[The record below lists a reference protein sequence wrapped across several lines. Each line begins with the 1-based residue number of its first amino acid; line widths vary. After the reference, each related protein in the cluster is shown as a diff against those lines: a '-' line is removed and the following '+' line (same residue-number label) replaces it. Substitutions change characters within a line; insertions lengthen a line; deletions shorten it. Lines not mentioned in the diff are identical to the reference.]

1 MKTIFDNLEEKEIEK
16 ITKRLEF
23 EKLKLKKGE
32 KVNWRDSF
40 FNHLVILIKGNI
52 EIIKYDYNG
61 NRTIID
67 TLEKNDLFGNIFENY
82 ESDIILFPIEESEI
96 LFIDIELL
104 FKKNKNIVLA
114 NNIIE
119 LLRNKMSKINIKLEI
134 LSKRS
139 IRDKLISYFKSEQMK
154 INKKSIFLKI
164 TYTDLADYLSVDR
177 SAMMRE
183 LKKMK
188 EEKIIKIIDK
198 KITVLI

>member
-23 EKLKLKKGE
+23 ENLKLKKGE

>member
-188 EEKIIKIIDK
+188 EEKIIKVIDK